1 MAAGLLGVPFT
12 SPLTPAGVQAA
23 AANCKLTL
31 DSGRASP
38 ASGTITTKTTCSV
51 DVSWKAN
58 CDAPAAVTL
67 TIQGLSGT
75 IQLSSG
81 GTSTSQ
87 GTTTAVYSGQ
97 HTIGT
102 PGSWG
107 YQFAAR
113 ETPSA
118 PWVTL
123 AGSAPAKVDIA
134 AVPTPTTT
142 PKPTPRSEE
151 H

>member
-1 MAAGLLGVPFT
+1 MAAGLLGVPFACT
-12 SPLTPAGVQAA
+12 LAPPGVQAA

-38 ASGTITTKTTCSV
+38 ASGTIATQMTFSV

-58 CDAPAAVTL
+58 CAAPDAVTL

-75 IQLSSG
+75 IQLSGG
-81 GTSTSQ
+81 GTSTAQ
-87 GTTTAVYSGQ
+87 GTTRAVYSVQ

-107 YQFAAR
+107 YQFAA
-113 ETPSA
+113 
-118 PWVTL
+118 
-123 AGSAPAKVDIA
+123 
-134 AVPTPTTT
+134 
-142 PKPTPRSEE
+142 
-151 H
+151 